1 MYSYSRERG
10 MRLMGKGALSSVRS
24 AAFLLAPSLAVVA
37 GVFLLPM
44 LYILMLS
51 FQDGDGQ
58 FSFENYALL
67 VQDPYYLQILW
78 RTVKLG
84 LLTVLACLILG
95 YPVAM
100 YMAKCSGKMRGLI
113 TFLIISPHLIS
124 VVIRNFGWV
133 IILGEKGW
141 INNTLMQLGLIDQ
154 PIKLLYN
161 ELGVVIGLTDSL
173 IVYMILAIA
182 TSMYQIDES
191 LYKAAGILG
200 AGKLRTFFT
209 VTLPLTLPGIM
220 AGTTLVFSL
229 SMSSFVTPALMG
241 GTSVKVLPV
250 IAYEKIMA
258 QMNWPLG
265 AALAFLLL
273 GSTIALVTLFTRLM
287 ETKRYKEVFSS

>member
-1 MYSYSRERG
+1 
-10 MRLMGKGALSSVRS
+10 MGKGKSSAVRS
-24 AAFLLAPSLAVVA
+24 AALLLLPSLAVVA

-44 LYILMLS
+44 LYIFLLS
-51 FQDGDGQ
+51 LEGKQGQ
-58 FSFENYALL
+58 FTLENYTIFFK
-67 VQDPYYLQILW
+67 DTYYLQILW

-84 LLTVLACLILG
+84 LLSVLACLVLG

-100 YMAKCSGKMRGLI
+100 FMAQTSGKLRGII

-133 IILGEKGW
+133 VILGEKGW
-141 INNTLMQLGLIDQ
+141 INSTLLKLGLIDT
-154 PIKLLYN
+154 PLKLLYN

-182 TSMYQIDES
+182 TSLYQIDGS

-200 AGKLRTFFT
+200 AGKVRTFFT
-209 VTLPLTLPGIM
+209 VTLPLTLPGIV

-229 SMSSFVTPALMG
+229 SMSAFVTPALMG

-258 QMNWPLG
+258 QLNWPLG
-265 AALAFLLL
+265 AALSFLLL
-273 GSTIALVTLFTRLM
+273 GSTIALVSLFTRLI
-287 ETKRYKEVFSS
+287 ETRRYKEVFSS

>member
-1 MYSYSRERG
+1 
-10 MRLMGKGALSSVRS
+10 MGKGQSSAVRTAAL
-24 AAFLLAPSLAVVA
+24 LLLPSLAVVA

-44 LYILMLS
+44 LYIFLLS
-51 FQDGDGQ
+51 LEGKQGQ
-58 FSFENYALL
+58 FTLDNYTIFFK
-67 VQDPYYLQILW
+67 DPYYLQILW

-84 LLTVLACLILG
+84 LLSVLACLALG

-100 YMAKCSGKMRGLI
+100 FMARTSGKLRGII

-133 IILGEKGW
+133 VILGETGW
-141 INNTLMQLGLIDQ
+141 INSTLMKLGLIDE
-154 PIKLLYN
+154 PLRLLYN

-182 TSMYQIDES
+182 TSLYQIDGS

-200 AGKLRTFFT
+200 AGKVRTFFT
-209 VTLPLTLPGIM
+209 VTFPLTLPGII

-229 SMSSFVTPALMG
+229 SMSAFVTPALMG

-258 QMNWPLG
+258 QLNWPLG
-265 AALAFLLL
+265 AALSFLLL
-273 GSTIALVTLFTRLM
+273 GSTIALVSLFTRLI
-287 ETKRYKEVFSS
+287 ETRRYKEVFSS

>member
-1 MYSYSRERG
+1 
-10 MRLMGKGALSSVRS
+10 MGKGKSSAVRTAAL
-24 AAFLLAPSLAVVA
+24 LLLPSLAVVA

-44 LYILMLS
+44 LYIFLLS
-51 FQDGDGQ
+51 LEGKQGQ
-58 FSFENYALL
+58 FTLENYTIFFK
-67 VQDPYYLQILW
+67 DTYYLQILW

-84 LLTVLACLILG
+84 LLSVLACLVLG

-100 YMAKCSGKMRGLI
+100 FMAQTSGKLRGII

-133 IILGEKGW
+133 VILGEKGW
-141 INNTLMQLGLIDQ
+141 INSTLLKLGLIDT
-154 PIKLLYN
+154 PLKLLYN

-182 TSMYQIDES
+182 TSLYQIDGS

-200 AGKLRTFFT
+200 AGKVRTFFT
-209 VTLPLTLPGIM
+209 VTLPLTLPGIV

-229 SMSSFVTPALMG
+229 SMSAFVTPALMG

-258 QMNWPLG
+258 QLNWPLG
-265 AALAFLLL
+265 AALSFLLL
-273 GSTIALVTLFTRLM
+273 GSTIALVSLFTRLI
-287 ETKRYKEVFSS
+287 ETRRYKEVFSS

>member
-1 MYSYSRERG
+1 
-10 MRLMGKGALSSVRS
+10 MGKGKSSAVRTAAL
-24 AAFLLAPSLAVVA
+24 LMLPSLAVVA

-44 LYILMLS
+44 LYIFLLS
-51 FQDGDGQ
+51 LEGKQGQ
-58 FSFENYALL
+58 YTLENYTIFFK
-67 VQDPYYLQILW
+67 DTYYLQILW

-84 LLTVLACLILG
+84 LLSVLACLVLG

-100 YMAKCSGKMRGLI
+100 FMAQTSGKLRGII

-133 IILGEKGW
+133 VILGEKGW
-141 INNTLMQLGLIDQ
+141 INSTLLKLGLIDT
-154 PIKLLYN
+154 PLKLLYN

-182 TSMYQIDES
+182 TSLYQIDGS

-200 AGKLRTFFT
+200 AGKVRTFFT
-209 VTLPLTLPGIM
+209 VTLPLTLPGIV

-229 SMSSFVTPALMG
+229 SMSAFVTPALMG

-258 QMNWPLG
+258 QLNWPLG
-265 AALAFLLL
+265 AALSFLLL
-273 GSTIALVTLFTRLM
+273 GSTIALVSLFTRLI
-287 ETKRYKEVFSS
+287 ETRRYKEVFSS